1 MLPIAITYLDYFGT
15 VIFAITGCL
24 VAAKRQSDILA
35 FILLGLA
42 TAVGGG
48 TIRDILI
55 GRFPVFWIQTPFYL
69 VLCIATAIVMFWGI
83 QRLIRSRHYEFFLV
97 WSDAIGLATFTI
109 IGTHIALMNNID
121 LIPSALLG
129 CITACFGS
137 VIRDVI
143 SNDETLI
150 LRNDIY
156 MTASLAGAAVYI
168 GLTSLDMNIELAVL
182 GSFITTFAIRGL
194 AIQYGLKLPGHR
206 WFENET

>member
-1 MLPIAITYLDYFGT
+1 MLPAVITYLDYFGT
-15 VIFAITGCL
+15 VVFALTGCL

-55 GRFPVFWIQTPFYL
+55 GRFPVFWIQNPFYL
-69 VLCIATAIVMFWGI
+69 VLCTVTAMTMFWGL
-83 QRLIRSRHYEFFLV
+83 QRLSKIRHYEFFLV
-97 WSDAIGLATFTI
+97 WSDAVGLATFTV
-109 IGTHIALMNNID
+109 IGTHIALTNGIAVV
-121 LIPSALLG
+121 PAALLG

-168 GLTSLDMNIELAVL
+168 GLYGSDIMNGAAVVI
-182 GSFITTFAIRGL
+182 SFLTTFIIRGL
-194 AIQYGLKLPGHR
+194 AIQYGLKLPGYR
-206 WFENET
+206 LFGD

>member
-1 MLPIAITYLDYFGT
+1 MLPAAITYLDYFGT
-15 VIFAITGCL
+15 VIFAVTGCL

-55 GRFPVFWIQTPFYL
+55 GRFPVFWIQNPLYL
-69 VLCIATAIVMFWGI
+69 AICIVTAIVMFFGLRRI
-83 QRLIRSRHYEFFLV
+83 VRARHYERFLV

-109 IGTHIALMNNID
+109 IGTHIALMNDIAYV
-121 LIPSALLG
+121 PAALLG
-129 CITACFGS
+129 CMTACFGS

-156 MTASLAGAAVYI
+156 MTASLAGAGIYIAVVTHI
-168 GLTSLDMNIELAVL
+168 GTGMAVVA
-182 GSFITTFAIRGL
+182 GFATTFIIRGM
-194 AIQYGLKLPGHR
+194 AIQYGLKLPGHQ
-206 WFENET
+206 WFETESK